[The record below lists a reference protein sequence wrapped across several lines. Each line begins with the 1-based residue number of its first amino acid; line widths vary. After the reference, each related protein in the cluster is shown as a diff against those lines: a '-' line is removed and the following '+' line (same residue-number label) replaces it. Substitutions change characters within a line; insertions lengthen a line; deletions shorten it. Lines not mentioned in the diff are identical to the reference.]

1 MKRLLI
7 SQNLSKKRLVANF
20 IFSFFLL
27 LPLNDLIFINKVLST
42 TSDNSV
48 EDIDNDYLTKNYYI
62 LGPGD
67 TIFLKIFDM
76 DDLSGPIT
84 ILNDGN
90 LISPFGDLISAEGLT
105 INQLKEKLKLAFSK
119 QLISPEL
126 VIYLKEAKPLKISII
141 GQVMRPGLYSLN
153 SNLFNPDEKNQKGLP
168 TIIDAIQ
175 KSGGISENANLK
187 DVKVKRK
194 IPGSNDLYKTA
205 NINLYSMIM
214 NGDQKQNLYL
224 FDGDIIEIRKGNSE
238 LNELTSI
245 YSSNLSPEEIDVFI
259 VGEVVSPGKVT
270 LPSNTALSQAILAAG
285 GPTNWRTNKGNVELV
300 RLNSDGT
307 INFEKFKIDFSR
319 RPSKQNNPILRNGDS
334 IRVRK
339 NSAAKLDD
347 SLSRVSSPVSKVVD
361 ILTLFKLLNDG

>member
-1 MKRLLI
+1 MLNKYEKSSIIKVKNKTYMKRLLI

-194 IPGSNDLYKTA
+194 IPGSNDLYK
-205 NINLYSMIM
+205 
-214 NGDQKQNLYL
+214 
-224 FDGDIIEIRKGNSE
+224 
-238 LNELTSI
+238 
-245 YSSNLSPEEIDVFI
+245 
-259 VGEVVSPGKVT
+259 
-270 LPSNTALSQAILAAG
+270 
-285 GPTNWRTNKGNVELV
+285 
-300 RLNSDGT
+300 
-307 INFEKFKIDFSR
+307 
-319 RPSKQNNPILRNGDS
+319 
-334 IRVRK
+334 
-339 NSAAKLDD
+339 
-347 SLSRVSSPVSKVVD
+347 
-361 ILTLFKLLNDG
+361 